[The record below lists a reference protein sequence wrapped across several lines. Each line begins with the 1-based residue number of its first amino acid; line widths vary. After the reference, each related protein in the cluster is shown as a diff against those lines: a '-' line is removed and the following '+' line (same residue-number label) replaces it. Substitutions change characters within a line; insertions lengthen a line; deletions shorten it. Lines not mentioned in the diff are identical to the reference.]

1 MLTDYVLGLL
11 SSPCFV
17 GCGVQFRFGPL
28 WISNPW
34 VEFSS
39 VHAGSWPLLYFVDC
53 VMLPSRSIG
62 ELCVMLAEF
71 SLFCSCG
78 LFPPFHCEFGL
89 LIYPGLG
96 VVAELFWPR

>member
-1 MLTDYVLGLL
+1 MRSGTVVF
-11 SSPCFV
+11 PACFV

-39 VHAGSWPLLYFVDC
+39 VHTGIWPLLCFVDC
-53 VMLPSRSIG
+53 VMFPSRSIG
-62 ELCVMLAEF
+62 ELCVLLAEF
-71 SLFCSCG
+71 SLFSSCE
-78 LFPPFHCEFGL
+78 LFPSFHYEFGL

-96 VVAELFWPR
+96 VVVELFWPH